1 METKNYRHL
10 WMGTLAAAL
19 VLLATSYL
27 YYNVVNDV
35 QLDSSGWIY
44 KILYTLVLAFVISYF
59 CWKTKRIGGSHWLT
73 GFVIGMLSGI
83 LIIVAGRLVSFQ
95 NNGVIICC
103 QGSDCWIWL
112 VQMMMAAMAVVAASD
127 GKTGGGSDD

>member
-19 VLLATSYL
+19 ILLITSYL
-27 YYNVVNDV
+27 YYNVVSDV
-35 QLDSSGWIY
+35 QLNSSDWLY
-44 KILYTLVLAFVISYF
+44 KILYSLVLGFIISYL
-59 CWKTKRIGGSHWLT
+59 CWKAKRIGGSHWLT
-73 GFVIGMLSGI
+73 GFVIGLLSGM

-95 NNGVIICC
+95 SNGVIICC
-103 QGSDCWIWL
+103 DGSDCWIWI
-112 VQMMMAAMAVVAASD
+112 VMTIMGAMAAVAASD

>member
-19 VLLATSYL
+19 TFLVTSYL
-27 YYNVVNDV
+27 YYNVVNDI
-35 QLDSSGWIY
+35 QLDSSGWVY
-44 KILYTLVLAFVISYF
+44 KILYTLVLSFVISYL

-73 GFVIGMLSGI
+73 GFVIGLLSGI
-83 LIIVAGRLVSFQ
+83 LIITAGRLMSFQ
-95 NNGVIICC
+95 SNEVIICC
-103 QGSDCWIWL
+103 QGGDCWIWG
-112 VQMMMAAMAVVAASD
+112 VQTMMAAMAAVAASD